1 MVEPVTTQKSG
12 MVVIPQLM
20 ALVVMW
26 PRVMV
31 IIISTCNGAD
41 NYFQNQTSSVVKQP
55 PATPSHQIIVGHY
68 FGAMA
73 TMKIVTIGVLILVD
87 TGLIDN

>member
-41 NYFQNQTSSVVKQP
+41 NYFQNQTSSVVEQP
-55 PATPSHQIIVGHY
+55 PATPSHQIIVGH
-68 FGAMA
+68 
-73 TMKIVTIGVLILVD
+73 
-87 TGLIDN
+87 